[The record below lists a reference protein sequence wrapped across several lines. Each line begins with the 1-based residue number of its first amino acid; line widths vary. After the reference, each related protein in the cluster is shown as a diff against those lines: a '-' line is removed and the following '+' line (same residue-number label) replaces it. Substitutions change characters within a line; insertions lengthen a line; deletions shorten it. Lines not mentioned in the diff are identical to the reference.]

1 MNARSGA
8 LVLLA
13 VAAAAVC
20 IRLGIWQLDRL
31 DDKRA
36 FNANL
41 AKRLASAPVPL
52 SGLPTDTANAHYRRV
67 IISGTYDYANEIVL
81 TSRVREGSP
90 GVNIITPLR
99 RGDSDTAVLVNRGWI
114 YSPDGTT
121 ADLSKWREAP
131 AATGNGYVETFFPR
145 DGAIR
150 SPNNP
155 RAYRWLD
162 PDAMKDAFP
171 YPLAPYHVVLVQGG
185 TGDSSHTVPPRL
197 GAPRLDEGPHK
208 SYAIQWFS
216 FAAISI
222 IGMFLFA
229 FRKQIADRQGA
240 RRKPDGQ

>member
-1 MNARSGA
+1 MGI
-8 LVLLA
+8 LVVLA
-13 VAAAAVC
+13 VAVAAVC

-31 DDKRA
+31 EEKRA

-41 AKRLASAPVPL
+41 AKRLASPPVPL
-52 SGLPTDTANAHYRRV
+52 SALPTDTGSAHYRRV
-67 IISGTYDYANEIVL
+67 IVSGTYDYANEIVL

-99 RGDSDTAVLVNRGWI
+99 RADNDTAVLVNRGWI

-121 ADLSKWREAP
+121 ADLQKWREAP
-131 AATGNGYVETFFPR
+131 AASGTGYVETFVPR

-150 SPNNP
+150 SPKHP

-162 PDAMKDAFP
+162 PAAMKDAFP
-171 YPLAPYHVVLVQGG
+171 YPLAPYHVVLVQGSSS
-185 TGDSSHTVPPRL
+185 DSSRSVPPRL
-197 GAPRLDEGPHK
+197 GAPRLSEGAHR

-229 FRKQIADRQGA
+229 FRKQSGERQRA
-240 RRKPDGQ
+240 RREPDGQ